1 MDMPRKVRKACES
14 GIYHVMLRGIN
25 RQRIFEDEWDYRR
38 FKATLV
44 KYREISGYALL
55 CYCLMPNH
63 VHLLIKEGDEP
74 LSTAFRRIGAS
85 YVYWYNGKYG
95 RAGHLFQDR
104 YRSETVDNEAYLLT
118 VARYI
123 HQNPVKAGL
132 CKKPGEYPYSSYRD
146 YISDSGITDR
156 GLLLGMMGRDA
167 FIAFNEAP
175 ADDRCLDVTE
185 TEKRRITDDYAMELM
200 QLAVHCDS
208 ATAFQALPPEEREM
222 GLRALL
228 EAGASIRQTSMLTG
242 ISIGIVRKYTK

>member
-1 MDMPRKVRKACES
+1 
-14 GIYHVMLRGIN
+14 MLRGIN

-38 FKATLV
+38 FKATLA

-74 LSTAFRRIGAS
+74 LSMAFRRIGAS

-95 RAGHLFQDR
+95 RTGHLFQDR
-104 YRSETVDNEAYLLT
+104 YRSETVDDEAYLLT

-123 HQNPVKAGL
+123 HQNPVKGGL
-132 CKKPGEYPYSSYRD
+132 CIKPGEYPYSSYSD
-146 YISDSGITDR
+146 YISDGGIADR
-156 GLLLGMMGRDA
+156 GLLLGVMGRDA
-167 FIAFNEAP
+167 FIAFNEMP
-175 ADDRCLDVTE
+175 SDDHCLDVAE
-185 TEKRRITDDYAMELM
+185 TDRRRITDDRAMELM
-200 QLAVHCDS
+200 WKAVRCDS
-208 ATAFQALPPEEREM
+208 ATAFQALPPEEREK

-242 ISIGIVRKYTK
+242 ISFGIVRKYVKYKTQGTVLCVRSPFKGGC

>member
-1 MDMPRKVRKACES
+1 
-14 GIYHVMLRGIN
+14 MLRGIN
-25 RQRIFEDEWDYRR
+25 RQRIFEDDRDYRR
-38 FKATLV
+38 FLETLA
-44 KYREISGYALL
+44 KYRSVCGYALL

-63 VHLLIKEGDEP
+63 VHLLIREGEEP

-104 YRSETVDNEAYLLT
+104 YKSEAVEDETYLLT

-132 CKKPGEYPYSSYRD
+132 CPTPGEYAYSSYGD
-146 YISDSGITDR
+146 YVSDSGLADR
-156 GLLLGMMGRDA
+156 ALLLGIMDRDA

-175 ADDRCLDVTE
+175 NDDRCLDVAE
-185 TEKRRITDDYAMELM
+185 TGRPRITDDRVMELM
-200 QLAVHCDS
+200 RKSVHCDD
-208 ATAFQALPPEEREM
+208 AAAFQALPPAEREK

-228 EAGASIRQTSMLTG
+228 AAGASIRQTSALTG
-242 ISIGIVRKYTK
+242 ISFGIVRKYAK